1 VTASWNSLTRV
12 LRIMTVSELFPGS
25 KQVRSAVER
34 SWTRS
39 NAALISIARGEG
51 AGAGGV
57 GEGGAS
63 DEVENEVRESL
74 EWVVR

>member
-1 VTASWNSLTRV
+1 
-12 LRIMTVSELFPGS
+12 MTVSELLPGS
-25 KQVRSAVER
+25 KQVRRAVEW

-39 NAALISIARGEG
+39 NAALISIARGEGAG